1 MFLDLAEALP
11 NLVSSNEFGFE
22 IRSEDILLYRAFF
35 TCIDPYILILVAIFD
50 LSLCFRS
57 EEIIRST
64 ELYLLDWQEVAF
76 VDILSRFL
84 LQETKVENF

>member
-11 NLVSSNEFGFE
+11 NLVSSKEFGFE
-22 IRSEDILLYRAFF
+22 ISSEDILLYRAFL

-64 ELYLLDWQEVAF
+64 ELYLLDWHEVAF